1 MLLADILRATPLDVA
16 AALRVTWQPNGDPAL
31 TDLGVQPIA
40 SGLKP
45 TSDTAACIDAFW
57 RLAVMVAFSS

>member
-1 MLLADILRATPLDVA
+1 MLVETVRETPLDVA
-16 AALRVTWQPNGDPAL
+16 AALMVTWQLNGDPAL

-45 TSDTAACIDAFW
+45 TSDTAACTGAFW
-57 RLAVMVAFSS
+57 TVAVMVAFSS